1 MPKNLFQDMVKV
13 KRERREEA
21 RQSLLSD
28 RPEEPEREYTVP
40 VNQVKSPV
48 AAESPRNA
56 RDAREEFNHEFMEP
70 IGGRRPRLWGVALI
84 SVVFFLFAL
93 SFLFTKAEVTV
104 NPKIE
109 DLILNENLSATK
121 DASSD
126 NLPFEVVIIPGQEE
140 RIVAGG
146 ELKDVSLSAKG
157 TAIIYNS
164 YSSAT
169 QRLDINTRLEGSNGK
184 IYKTEKAIVVP
195 GMKGDAPGSV
205 EVAIYAAEAGAEY
218 NSTPL
223 DFKIFG
229 FKGTSKYAK
238 FYARSK
244 GALSG
249 GVKGKV
255 PTISASQRITLE
267 DELETALEAKL
278 FKNATDQI
286 PSGFILFKDAIILD
300 TESANFESIS
310 ESNNSKA
317 IVKGTLYGVLFDEK
331 KLTAKIAKDNIGNYD
346 GSEVYI
352 PNIGDLIFSLAPET
366 NISDFANL
374 RNINFNL
381 SGPAKVVWKLDEAKL
396 ISDLTGRSKNDFN
409 QILSQYPNIGSAES
423 RLSPFWKR
431 SFPDDSE
438 EIEVIVNY
446 PE

>member
-157 TAIIYNS
+157 TAIIYTS

-184 IYKTEKAIVVP
+184 IYKTEKTVVVP
-195 GMKGDAPGSV
+195 GMKGAVPGSI
-205 EVAIYAAEAGAEY
+205 EVGIYGAETGEEY
-218 NSTPL
+218 NSGPL

-229 FKGTSKYAK
+229 FKGTPKY
-238 FYARSK
+238 S
-244 GALSG
+244 
-249 GVKGKV
+249 
-255 PTISASQRITLE
+255 
-267 DELETALEAKL
+267 
-278 FKNATDQI
+278 
-286 PSGFILFKDAIILD
+286 
-300 TESANFESIS
+300 
-310 ESNNSKA
+310 
-317 IVKGTLYGVLFDEK
+317 
-331 KLTAKIAKDNIGNYD
+331 
-346 GSEVYI
+346 
-352 PNIGDLIFSLAPET
+352 
-366 NISDFANL
+366 
-374 RNINFNL
+374 
-381 SGPAKVVWKLDEAKL
+381 
-396 ISDLTGRSKNDFN
+396 
-409 QILSQYPNIGSAES
+409 
-423 RLSPFWKR
+423 
-431 SFPDDSE
+431 
-438 EIEVIVNY
+438 
-446 PE
+446 